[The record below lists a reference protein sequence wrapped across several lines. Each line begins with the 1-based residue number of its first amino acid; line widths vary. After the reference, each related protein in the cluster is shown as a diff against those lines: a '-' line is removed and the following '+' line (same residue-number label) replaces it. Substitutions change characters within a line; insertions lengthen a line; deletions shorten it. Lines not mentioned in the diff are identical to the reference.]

1 MESEEMILFP
11 GRCCGGLG
19 PALVPKVI
27 RAVGGLCP
35 LTCYVSGFGQGSVTD
50 EGAPHSLSSTEGC
63 QDIVP
68 SRPECF
74 IFLSLL
80 LLPFNQGLGGNC
92 SVDKQLEA

>member
-35 LTCYVSGFGQGSVTD
+35 LTCHVSGFGQGSVTD
-50 EGAPHSLSSTEGC
+50 EGGPSLAVIHRRMSGHCS
-63 QDIVP
+63 QPARV
-68 SRPECF
+68 F
-74 IFLSLL
+74 HFSLTSASPL
-80 LLPFNQGLGGNC
+80 
-92 SVDKQLEA
+92 